1 MDIILDI
8 GGTKTRVGL
17 VSVTHKLLETSFFLT
32 NKNFDIGMKNILEF
46 VRGKDIRVE
55 NICVGIA
62 GVMDKAEGNLYSS
75 PNMKGWI
82 GKPIKR
88 VLEKEFAVKVF
99 IENDAALAGLG
110 EAVYGAGKDY
120 KIVSY
125 FTISTGVGGA
135 RIVNKNID
143 ERVYGF
149 EPGHQFLC
157 VGCNTKCCH
166 PELGSGSFTFEKL
179 VSGKSIKR
187 IYGESPRIITDKN
200 IWEKII
206 KNVAVGVSNSVYFWS
221 PEIIVLGG
229 GVALSD
235 SFDIALLKKEV
246 KKLIVKTYPTVPEF
260 KKAVLGDFSGIW
272 GGIAYLENLY

>member
-17 VSVTHKLLETSFFLT
+17 VSDTGKLLETAFFLT
-32 NKNFDIGMKNILEF
+32 NKSFDVGIKTILDF
-46 VRGKDIRVE
+46 IRGKDIRIS

-62 GVMDKAEGNLYSS
+62 GVAKEGKLYSS

-82 GKPIKR
+82 GKPVKA
-88 VLEKEFAVKVF
+88 VLEKEFASKV
-99 IENDAALAGLG
+99 IMENDAALAGLG
-110 EAVYGAGKDY
+110 EAVYGAGKDH
-120 KIVSY
+120 KIVAY

-149 EPGHQFLC
+149 EPGQIRIF
-157 VGCNTKCCH
+157 
-166 PELGSGSFTFEKL
+166 SGGVKTGNQTTFEEL
-179 VSGKSIKR
+179 VSGRSIKKIFR
-187 IYGESPRIITDKN
+187 ETPENITDKE

-206 KNVAVGVSNSVYFWS
+206 KNTAVGVANSVYFWS

-235 SFDIALLKKEV
+235 YFDVSYLKKEV
-246 KKLIVKTYPTVPEF
+246 RKIIKKTYPATPLM
-260 KKAVLGDFSGIW
+260 KKSALGDFSGIW
-272 GGIAYLENLY
+272 GGIAYLKNI